1 MAAIILTNVEVKN
14 NPSKFTDPFVFD
26 ITFEVVAPGIK
37 EELEWTLIYVGS
49 ADDSECDQ
57 KLDTVFVGPV
67 SVGKN
72 KFTFEAPAPE
82 FSKIPRKDILGV
94 TVILLKCSYK
104 TNEFIRV
111 GYYVNNEYDG
121 DLPILPG
128 PSLNAQK
135 AEAIDEDPAGDEEEE
150 EAQKVEETSK
160 ETEKGGQPETV
171 GVSDGLSGKAEEELP
186 NYDLSKVEVGNL
198 RRNILTDQ
206 PRVTK
211 FQIAWDEGAGVHGG
225 SMGNAK
231 EMDTGASVHG
241 GSMGNAKEMDT
252 S

>member
-14 NPSKFTDPFVFD
+14 NPAKFTDAFVFD
-26 ITFEVVAPGIK
+26 ITFETIAPGIK
-37 EELEWTLIYVGS
+37 EELEWTLTYVGS

-72 KFTFEAPAPE
+72 KFTFSAPAPD

-94 TVILLKCSYK
+94 TVILLTCSYK
-104 TNEFIRV
+104 GSEFIRV
-111 GYYVNNEYDG
+111 GYYINNEYIG

-128 PSLNAQK
+128 SSEKGKK
-135 AEAIDEDPAGDEEEE
+135 AEPIEEEPAGEVQQME
-150 EAQKVEETSK
+150 EATGDGELDVEGKNEEISEK
-160 ETEKGGQPETV
+160 EVEQ
-171 GVSDGLSGKAEEELP
+171 LP
-186 NYDLSKVEVGNL
+186 NYDLSKIEVGNL
-198 RRNILTDQ
+198 KRNILADE

-211 FQIAWDEGAGVHGG
+211 FQISWDEDTAI
-225 SMGNAK
+225 SSDSAANA
-231 EMDTGASVHG
+231 MAV
-241 GSMGNAKEMDT
+241 DT